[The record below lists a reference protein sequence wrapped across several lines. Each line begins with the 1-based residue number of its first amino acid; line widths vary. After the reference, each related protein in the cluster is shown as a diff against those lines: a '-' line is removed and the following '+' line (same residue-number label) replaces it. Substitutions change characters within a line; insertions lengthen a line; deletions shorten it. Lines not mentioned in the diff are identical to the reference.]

1 MFTAR
6 FNNHN
11 YKLGLTLHPGKALA
25 GISHPL
31 EGREVS
37 LLPLTQ
43 ALLGF
48 LSNKRLLWIFCSVSL
63 PQCTASI
70 PFSPAMRSLCQ
81 QQTQS
86 HRDVKSGIVGLR
98 RGSTR
103 ETRKRKFR
111 FKERRM
117 LLFAPLSPR
126 VLRSEAGSRI
136 QSDPTP
142 AAKAA
147 APSPPSW
154 VGVNGPGRWVWRP
167 GPKGRWHLWP
177 LYLLLRTKT
186 ENCALRDQWDHSRK
200 MGTEQK
206 GGKDSRGWECVSR
219 ETLLLVPHLKFPAC
233 PKHTQQT
240 PCPG

>member
-1 MFTAR
+1 MRSASRWAPQAPLLPQKARIFPSLEAGKAKRPLLPKLTTTSLFTAR

-70 PFSPAMRSLCQ
+70 PFSPAMRFLCQ

-103 ETRKRKFR
+103 ETKKRKFR
-111 FKERRM
+111 FKGRRM
-117 LLFAPLSPR
+117 LLFAP
-126 VLRSEAGSRI
+126 
-136 QSDPTP
+136 
-142 AAKAA
+142 
-147 APSPPSW
+147 
-154 VGVNGPGRWVWRP
+154 
-167 GPKGRWHLWP
+167 
-177 LYLLLRTKT
+177 
-186 ENCALRDQWDHSRK
+186 
-200 MGTEQK
+200 
-206 GGKDSRGWECVSR
+206 
-219 ETLLLVPHLKFPAC
+219 
-233 PKHTQQT
+233 
-240 PCPG
+240 